1 MQTQV
6 RDDLGDDQYDKHH
19 DGAAQPLGQ
28 GGPDYDG
35 HVQYDNATIGPVH
48 ELPGSDPTIFSA
60 SNKVPEERKEMAR
73 RDRGDGYPER
83 RVPGVKNRRT
93 KEIIPCR
100 SGTDGIAEYRR
111 HCGQVPETEQAVV
124 DEKERYQEA
133 FCT

>member
-1 MQTQV
+1 MSCLAVT
-6 RDDLGDDQYDKHH
+6 RRYSPPATKF
-19 DGAAQPLGQ
+19 PK
-28 GGPDYDG
+28 
-35 HVQYDNATIGPVH
+35 NA
-48 ELPGSDPTIFSA
+48 A

-83 RVPGVKNRRT
+83 RVPGVRNRRT

-111 HCGQVPETEQAVV
+111 HYGQVPETEQAVV

>member
-1 MQTQV
+1 MSCLAVT
-6 RDDLGDDQYDKHH
+6 RRYSPPATKFPKNEKRWL
-19 DGAAQPLGQ
+19 AAI
-28 GGPDYDG
+28 
-35 HVQYDNATIGPVH
+35 A
-48 ELPGSDPTIFSA
+48 
-60 SNKVPEERKEMAR
+60 EERKEMAR

-133 FCT
+133 FWVPETEQAVVDEKERYQEAFCT